1 VGNKF
6 EIDCK
11 TLVQVSKFNVFS
23 FSFFF
28 FFFFFFGSVPECGVE
43 RDSEKK
49 SQRERERER
58 ERKRRRGKKR
68 KKEGRATALIPHW
81 LSPISLSSSLRTG
94 SAGSRDKSRQKPP
107 KFT

>member
-1 VGNKF
+1 MGNKF

-28 FFFFFFGSVPECGVE
+28 FFFFS
-43 RDSEKK
+43 SEAFRNAELREIAKK
-49 SQRERERER
+49 RVRERERER